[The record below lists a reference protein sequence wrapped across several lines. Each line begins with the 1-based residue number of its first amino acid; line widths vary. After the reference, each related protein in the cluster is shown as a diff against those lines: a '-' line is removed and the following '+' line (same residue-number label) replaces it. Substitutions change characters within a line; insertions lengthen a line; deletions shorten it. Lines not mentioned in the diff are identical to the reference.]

1 MRYGVPYKGSKN
13 QIAEWVCSH
22 FPKATNFYD
31 LFAGGCVITQIA
43 LMKQNFNRYFANDI
57 DFDGI
62 LLFMN
67 AVYGKYQNESRWISR
82 EDFIVLKNKDPY
94 IKYCWSFGNNGR
106 DYLYSKEI
114 EPYKR
119 ACHYAIVFDDWKE
132 LERVCPE
139 IINEAKQA
147 LKGVSNIQQRR
158 LNFGP
163 SVVKKLKRTGD
174 WNIVVNNPLYMS
186 CHWRGG
192 KLDGKQNDLQRLE
205 SLQRLQSLESLERL
219 QSLQS
224 LQSLQRLSVSNKSF
238 DEVEILPDSVIYCFD
253 KETEIL
259 TKRGWINV
267 GDCTL
272 DDYCLSREPNSN
284 KLQWVKIV
292 NLISYHYKG
301 KMYCYSGKNVD
312 LCVTPNHKMF
322 VNKSHNRKPVYRDEF
337 IEAQDLYKTPSTCRF
352 ISAGGEWDGDDSST
366 IEICG
371 ETFDKLLFAYLLGIF
386 MADGSVNNQGSI
398 TIFQKKPHI
407 VKKIETV
414 LEELKIQYS
423 LYDIKRNPG
432 SKCFYIC
439 RKYLPY
445 FKQFYLKENRSIPA
459 DVKNWSKKYLEKLL
473 EGIIDGDSDGERRR
487 IATGSKSLVND
498 IQEICYKLGFSSS
511 YQVEQP
517 KDCFLK
523 TENRIIHGHKPYYV
537 VSVNHKLY
545 LSILKYNQKM
555 IDYDDTVNCVTLE
568 KWHTVLVRRNGK
580 CIWCGQCDIPY
591 VGTDAYVVNE
601 EKGFNHVEFYKW
613 ALQQKELVII
623 SEYNMP
629 DDFICIDAI
638 EKSVLLNSGASK
650 KAIEKLFIP
659 KHQRELYKK
668 LLNKKR

>member
-1 MRYGVPYKGSKN
+1 M
-13 QIAEWVCSH
+13 
-22 FPKATNFYD
+22 
-31 LFAGGCVITQIA
+31 
-43 LMKQNFNRYFANDI
+43 
-57 DFDGI
+57 
-62 LLFMN
+62 
-67 AVYGKYQNESRWISR
+67 
-82 EDFIVLKNKDPY
+82 
-94 IKYCWSFGNNGR
+94 
-106 DYLYSKEI
+106 
-114 EPYKR
+114 
-119 ACHYAIVFDDWKE
+119 
-132 LERVCPE
+132 
-139 IINEAKQA
+139 
-147 LKGVSNIQQRR
+147 
-158 LNFGP
+158 
-163 SVVKKLKRTGD
+163 
-174 WNIVVNNPLYMS
+174 
-186 CHWRGG
+186 
-192 KLDGKQNDLQRLE
+192 
-205 SLQRLQSLESLERL
+205 
-219 QSLQS
+219 
-224 LQSLQRLSVSNKSF
+224 SNKSY
-238 DEVEILPDSVIYCFD
+238 DEVSVLPNSVLYCFD

-312 LCVTPNHKMF
+312 LCVTPNHRMF

-445 FKQFYLKENRSIPA
+445 FKQFYLKDNRSIPA

-523 TENRIIHGHKPYYV
+523 TENRIIHGHKPYYI

-555 IDYDDTVNCVTLE
+555 IDYDDNVNCVTLE

-580 CIWCGQCDIPY
+580 CVWCGQCDIPY

-601 EKGFNHVEFYKW
+601 EKDFNHVEFYKW

-629 DDFICIDAI
+629 EDFICIDAI

-659 KHQRELYKK
+659 RKQAELYKK